1 MVTGE
6 QQQQQHKRAALHE
19 KLQLL
24 RSVTNSHA
32 LNTKSIIVDASKY
45 IQSLKHKVERLNR
58 EIGYARNII
67 ISEEENQFTRPPMV
81 TVETVEKKGF
91 MINVCMEKSCSGLLV
106 SILQVFEDLGLNVVE
121 ASASC
126 AEAFRLEAFG
136 TQGHLASGSSA
147 IRISPLELVVSQE
160 EHLATIVSRKWLA
173 AAPGGGNWLNPSRRD
188 ISPAVK

>member
-81 TVETVEKKGF
+81 TVETLEKKGF
-91 MINVCMEKSCSGLLV
+91 MINVYMEKSCSGLLV

-136 TQGHLASGSSA
+136 TQEVMETLDAG
-147 IRISPLELVVSQE
+147 
-160 EHLATIVSRKWLA
+160 
-173 AAPGGGNWLNPSRRD
+173 
-188 ISPAVK
+188 AVKQAVHRAIQSCTEIEAESSGE